1 MSKIPENPLTQDDFN
16 KWAEVTK
23 EVARLKSVEILL
35 RMKIFGAMFPVPVE
49 GTNTVA
55 LTDGYELKAKYPI
68 SRKILVDVL
77 AGRTKELKDAGI
89 KLGNLIVNKPELSVA
104 EYRKLTEAELKLF
117 DQILEIKPGTPQLEI
132 FLTKRVRPQSE

>member
-1 MSKIPENPLTQDDFN
+1 MSQIPANALTQDDFN

-23 EVARLKSVEILL
+23 DVARLKAVEMLL
-35 RMKIFGAMFPVPVE
+35 RMKIFGTMFPEPVE

-68 SRKILVDVL
+68 GRKVLVDVL
-77 AGRTKELKDAGI
+77 AGRTKELKEAGI
-89 KLGNLIVNKPELSVA
+89 KLGNLIVNKPELAVA
-104 EYRKLTEAELKLF
+104 EYRKLTKEELKLF

-132 FLTKRVRPQSE
+132 FLSKRAKPQ